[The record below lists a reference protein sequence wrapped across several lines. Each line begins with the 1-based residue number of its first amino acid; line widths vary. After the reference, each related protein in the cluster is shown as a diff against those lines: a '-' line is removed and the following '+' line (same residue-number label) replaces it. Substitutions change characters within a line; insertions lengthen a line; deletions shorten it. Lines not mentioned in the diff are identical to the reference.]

1 MKAWTASF
9 RYPIFISG
17 FQPTLPVPPLSTIYG
32 ILSAAKGELVTPN
45 EARIGYIFKSNGK
58 FVDLESVYELEENKK
73 AKSNVCKREI
83 LFEPELYIYVDNLE
97 FKRHFRN
104 PKYQMVIGRS
114 QDIASVVSIKEVE
127 LERRSGEGRFGGTI
141 VPFPMENVYGMMQAL
156 PTHFTD
162 TIPRQT
168 VGVRPF
174 VLMNEFA
181 KLPLDDFYY
190 DNELET
196 GVYMHE

>member
-45 EARIGYIFKSNGK
+45 EAKVGYIFKSSSK
-58 FVDLESVYELEENKK
+58 FIDLESVYELDENKK

-83 LFEPELYIYVDNLE
+83 LFEPELYIYIDNLE
-97 FKRHFRN
+97 FEKYFRN
-104 PKYQMVIGRS
+104 PQYQMVIGRS
-114 QDIASVVSIKEVE
+114 QDIASVISIKEIE
-127 LERRSGEGRFGGTI
+127 LQQGSGEGQFGGTI
-141 VPFPMENVYGMMQAL
+141 VPFPQENIYGMMQAL
-156 PTHFTD
+156 PTHFTN
-162 TIPRQT
+162 TIPRRT

-174 VLMNEFA
+174 VLMSEFA
-181 KLPLDDFYY
+181 SLPLDEFYY
-190 DNELET
+190 DGELNI
-196 GVYMHE
+196 GVYIHE